1 MKKRIAMMLSFVLTF
16 SMAAPYMAEEAP
28 AEVQESEAE
37 EEELAEEAGE
47 AVEETEAAVDEF
59 EYEDVFAQWNPEAP
73 ALNALIDYVEA
84 VTDEESPDYIPEVD
98 RVAVFDMDGTVYGEL
113 FPTYLEYYM
122 LAWRILEDP
131 SITPDEEMLRVG
143 RLLRDCALDN
153 SFPEDMAMQHA
164 TQAARAY
171 AGMTL
176 NEFSDFVTE
185 VLLREVDGF
194 EGMTY
199 GEAFYEP
206 IIEVID
212 YLNDNDFSI
221 YLVSGSDRYLCRTLI
236 EGMLDIPADHVI
248 GMDVYLEGTG
258 QNGEDSLDY
267 VFKSTDDVIRTDRL
281 MIKNLKMNKVYNIC
295 QEIGRQPVLSFG
307 NSSGDVSMHEYTI
320 NKNKYR
326 SAAFMLVADDDE
338 RDYANLEKTLPLID
352 KWSEA
357 GYNVI
362 SMKNDFLTIYGEGVV
377 KTGSFHWLDE
387 LAESREPAAAEEAAA
402 PAEEAAVEAAPA
414 AEAAPAED
422 TTLEAAAP
430 AEEAPVEAAAPAEAA
445 AVEAAPAEA
454 AAVEAAPA
462 EAAVAAAPAE
472 EAAVEAAPVEAAPAA

>member
-28 AEVQESEAE
+28 EGEVADFVEEAE
-37 EEELAEEAGE
+37 EPVEEAEGVAEEAGE
-47 AVEETEAAVDEF
+47 AVEEAVAAVEEAAEEF
-59 EYEDVFAQWNPEAP
+59 EYEDVFAQWNPESP
-73 ALNALIDYVEA
+73 ALNTLIDYVEA
-84 VTDEESPDYIPEVD
+84 VTDEKSPDYIPEVD

-212 YLNDNDFSI
+212 YLNDNDFTI

-248 GMDVYLEGTG
+248 GMDVYLEGTE

-387 LAESREPAAAEEAAA
+387 LAENREPAAA
-402 PAEEAAVEAAPA
+402 PAEEAVT
-414 AEAAPAED
+414 AEE
-422 TTLEAAAP
+422 TTLESAVP
-430 AEEAPVEAAAPAEAA
+430 AEEAT
-445 AVEAAPAEA
+445 
-454 AAVEAAPA
+454 
-462 EAAVAAAPAE
+462 
-472 EAAVEAAPVEAAPAA
+472 VEAAPVEAAPAA